1 MEKKETMSYET
12 FIQKVLKRMGE
23 EFSKEHT
30 VTVNPVTK
38 NNSIHLDGL
47 VIMKE
52 GDNAAPTIYLNS
64 FYETYEKGK
73 DFEEIV
79 EEIKSLYHKSHAI
92 EQYST
97 SICFENFE
105 ELKSKIIFRVVNFDR
120 NEKMLQAVPYKKI
133 LDLAV
138 TYHYLVESNKEGI
151 RTVRITNEL
160 MERWNTNLNE
170 IAELAK
176 ENTPRLFPAIIQ
188 SMDEFV
194 NNLEIE
200 TEREIINHEEWNDVE
215 EGSKLSAMYILTN
228 NQCINGASCL
238 LYDVIERFASKMK
251 TDLYILPSS
260 IHELILVPK
269 QKNIKKSELKR
280 MVKEV
285 NDAEVP
291 YEDILSYQVYSYDRE
306 EVIVRM

>member
-12 FIQKVLKRMGE
+12 FIKEVLKRMEE
-23 EFSKEHT
+23 EFSKEYT
-30 VTVNPVTK
+30 ITVNPVTK

-52 GDNAAPTIYLNS
+52 GDKAAPTIYLNS
-64 FYETYEKGK
+64 FYERYEKGN
-73 DFEEIV
+73 DIGEVV
-79 EEIKSLYHKSHAI
+79 EEIKNLYHKSQAA

-97 SICFENFE
+97 SICFEDFE
-105 ELKSKIIFRVVNFDR
+105 ELKAKIIFRVVNFYR
-120 NEKMLQAVPYKKI
+120 NEKMLHAVPYKKM

-138 TYHYLVESNKEGI
+138 TYHYLVESSKEGI

-160 MERWNTNLNE
+160 MEKWNTNLNE

-200 TEREIINHEEWNDVE
+200 TEREIINHEEWNGVE
-215 EGSKLSAMYILTN
+215 EESKLSAMYILTN
-228 NQCINGASCL
+228 NQGINGASCL
-238 LYDVIERFASKMK
+238 LYDVIERFSNKMK

-306 EVIVRM
+306 DVILRM

>member
-12 FIQKVLKRMGE
+12 FIQEVLKRMEE
-23 EFSKEHT
+23 EFSKGYT
-30 VTVNPVTK
+30 ITVNPVTK
-38 NNSIHLDGL
+38 NNSTHLDGL
-47 VIMKE
+47 DIMKE
-52 GDNAAPTIYLNS
+52 GDKAAPTIYLNS
-64 FYETYEKGK
+64 FYERYEKGS
-73 DFEEIV
+73 DIGEIV
-79 EEIKSLYHKSHAI
+79 EEIKNLYHKSHAA

-97 SICFENFE
+97 SICFEDFE
-105 ELKSKIIFRVVNFDR
+105 ELKSKIIFRVVNFYR
-120 NEKMLQAVPYKKI
+120 NEKMLQDVPYKKV

-138 TYHYLVESNKEGI
+138 TYHYLVESSKEGI
-151 RTVRITNEL
+151 RTVRITNGL
-160 MERWNTNLNE
+160 MEKWNTNLNE

-176 ENTPRLFPAIIQ
+176 ENTARLFPAIIQ

-200 TEREIINHEEWNDVE
+200 TERKIINHEEWNGVE
-215 EGSKLSAMYILTN
+215 EESKLSAMYILTN
-228 NQCINGASCL
+228 NQGINGASCL
-238 LYDVIERFASKMK
+238 LYDVIERFANKMK

-306 EVIVRM
+306 DVILRM